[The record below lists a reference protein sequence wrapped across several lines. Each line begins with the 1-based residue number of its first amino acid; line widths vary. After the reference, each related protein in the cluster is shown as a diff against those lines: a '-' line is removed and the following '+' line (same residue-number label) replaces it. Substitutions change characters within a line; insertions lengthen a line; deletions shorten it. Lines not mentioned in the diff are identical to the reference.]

1 MPLNLCLGIAAWP
14 QLKCT
19 HTLLLLRLKKP
30 THKHIQKQKNTQQMT
45 SLNTQSTKIKVQ
57 IELIS
62 WLITA
67 LITGITVMPLLGQ
80 FKDNQF
86 LASNIL
92 FIIIFVTYFRHIL
105 LLKYTFLAHL
115 QKVKVLLIFLS
126 IPIIFLLVETFM
138 VFQDFL
144 DNDGLI
150 SFYDYFRKD
159 ITEPEVGRTLNYMR
173 REYLFFA
180 IGSIICVIVLP
191 FRLLISYWRVY
202 NKTGNV

>member
-1 MPLNLCLGIAAWP
+1 
-14 QLKCT
+14 
-19 HTLLLLRLKKP
+19 
-30 THKHIQKQKNTQQMT
+30 MT

-67 LITGITVMPLLGQ
+67 LITGIAIMPLIGQ
-80 FKDNQF
+80 FTDNQF
-86 LASNIL
+86 IASNVL
-92 FIIIFVTYFRHIL
+92 FIIIFITYFRHIF
-105 LLKYTFLAHL
+105 LLKYTFLANL
-115 QKVKVLLIFLS
+115 QKLKVLLIFLS
-126 IPIIFLLVETFM
+126 IPIIFFLVETFM

-159 ITEPEVGRTLNYMR
+159 ITESEVGKTLNYMR

-180 IGSIICVIVLP
+180 IGSIICVTVLP

-202 NKTGNV
+202 NKTGRV